1 MFTTSQN
8 QLDFKT
14 VAGSFNLFAENNR
27 GLPRIIRLLQRLL
40 RWEEFLL
47 SSSAKVG

>member
-14 VAGSFNLFAENNR
+14 VAGPFNSLTTFVRKDDVA
-27 GLPRIIRLLQRLL
+27 PQP
-40 RWEEFLL
+40 
-47 SSSAKVG
+47 

>member
-14 VAGSFNLFAENNR
+14 VAGTFGLVVIGRLAEAR
-27 GLPRIIRLLQRLL
+27 QGKSR
-40 RWEEFLL
+40 
-47 SSSAKVG
+47 